1 MDDPPPSYDEGLE
14 VAHNCSNNKHMHDEK
29 RANVWNIR
37 AQVGLSRSQH
47 VAQVVCQ
54 ITEHVRARAMQG
66 LSRTTLAMLPSDQDA
81 SRTGTLVGFPDNEV
95 LVIIQFEGQ
104 QYSMQF
110 WSQSEALAELRTQLY
125 NEVSDGVPHAQ
136 LEVALPSRPTAPVQ
150 KGSWFGRKGSKAPAI
165 VQPPAPLPPVEVD
178 VQVDELHFRAETEY
192 GLYETIRVRGMV
204 VSVVVR

>member
-1 MDDPPPSYDEGLE
+1 MDEPPPYDEGLE
-14 VAHNCSNNKHMHDEK
+14 VAHTTSIKKHTNDEK
-29 RANVWNIR
+29 RASVWNIR

-66 LSRTTLAMLPSDQDA
+66 LSRTTLAMLLSDQDA
-81 SRTGTLVGFPDNEV
+81 TRTGTLVGFPDNEAPV
-95 LVIIQFEGQ
+95 VIQFEGQ

-110 WSQSEALAELRTQLY
+110 WSQAEALVELRTQLY
-125 NEVSDGVPHAQ
+125 NEVSDGVPHAR
-136 LEVALPSRPTAPVQ
+136 LEITLPPRPAAPVQ

-165 VQPPAPLPPVEVD
+165 VQTPAPPPPVEVD
-178 VQVDELHFRAETEY
+178 VQVDDLHFRVETEY